1 MALDERYFISGPLN
15 QYFVDKDSGLPLA
28 AGTLT
33 FYRDS
38 ARNEAK
44 QVFQLTGTPGSYTY
58 TALPNPITLSAVGT
72 IQNAGGDNEVI
83 YYYPFDD
90 QGNIDLYYIVCR
102 NSDGIEQWSREAWPN
117 LTAGNDPTSEPFHI
131 TNQISN
137 PQFTNILINEGMTTT
152 YTVAAATNQV
162 FEFAPNWDFV
172 ISGTGTVVVQRIAI
186 AGNDNVVTSPPYV
199 LDVTVS
205 TGITSCQLRQRMNVN
220 SGLWASTDNQEIFLA
235 GALIAR
241 NENIGTTG
249 LQMLYA
255 ESSGGVP
262 VVIVDDTF
270 TNSQFELLRG
280 TTQAAIPLSTN
291 TESGEDGYIDIYI
304 SFLPNTHVRLSSIQ
318 VVPTINEAGGDLLQ
332 YDINS
337 SNREEAL
344 QGDYYLPRLQSKQIP
359 SLLCGWDFPVNPAQ
373 FGTSFTMTG
382 TPAYTWDQTIC
393 ARVTTNN
400 TVARNSITSGFQV
413 TTGGS
418 SDAFYMLQYLT
429 GAQAKKI
436 LGTRLSV
443 NINGWKGS
451 VGDSC
456 TVRVYLFR
464 GSSAAVI
471 PTLPNVIGSLATSG
485 VFTKNNTAGQ
495 GQNWTEIARSG
506 LDTASALLTTVA
518 TNDGINSDVDY
529 SFTGWEITSASEI
542 GDTDKFAM
550 IVSFAYP
557 ASNTVITINSISL
570 TPGDIPT
577 RPAYKSYEDTL
588 AECQF
593 YLQKSYAPGINPGA
607 LTAGGCLM
615 ATQHARTVGADSELV
630 CATFG
635 FPFQR
640 PVRTSTPQ
648 IVLYSPITG
657 TSVAVLGEVTTSADT
672 GSADINATNWT
683 ETQKS
688 ATAVAFQANN
698 KTTSFA
704 AATGT
709 AFVDTWIFYHYT
721 VNARLGEIA

>member
-38 ARNEAK
+38 ARNEPK
-44 QVFQLTGTPGSYTY
+44 QVFQLTGAPGSYTY
-58 TALPNPITLSAVGT
+58 TALPNPITLSSVGT
-72 IQNAGGDNEVI
+72 VQNAGGDNEVI

-90 QGNIDLYYIVCR
+90 QGNVDLYYIVCR
-102 NSDGIEQWSREAWPN
+102 DSNGIEQWSREAWPN
-117 LTAGNDPTSEPFHI
+117 LTAGNDPTNEPFHI

-152 YTVAAATNQV
+152 YTVSAPTNQV

-220 SGLWASTDNQEIFLA
+220 SGLWASTDSQSIFLA

-270 TNSQFELLRG
+270 TNAQFEVLRG
-280 TTQAAIPLSTN
+280 TTATAIPSSTN
-291 TESGEDGYIDIYI
+291 TDTGENGYIDIYI
-304 SFLPNTHVRLSSIQ
+304 SFPTNSHIRLSSIQ
-318 VVPTINEAGGDLLQ
+318 VVPTLSETGGDLLQ

-337 SNREEAL
+337 SNREEAF
-344 QGDYYLPRLQSKQIP
+344 QGDYYLPRLQNKEIP
-359 SLLCGWDFPVNPAQ
+359 SILAGWDFPVNPAQ
-373 FGTSFTMTG
+373 LGTSFTMTA
-382 TPAYTWDQTIC
+382 TPGYTWDQTIS
-393 ARVTTNN
+393 ARVNNNN
-400 TVARNSITSGFQV
+400 TVARSSLTSGFQV
-413 TTGGS
+413 TTGGNT
-418 SDAFYMLQYLT
+418 DAFYMLQYLS
-429 GAQAKKI
+429 GVQAKKI

-464 GSSAAVI
+464 GGSAAVI

-506 LDTASALLTTVA
+506 LDTATALLTTVT
-518 TNDGINSDVDY
+518 TNDEINDNVDY
-529 SFTGWEITSASEI
+529 KFTGWEITSASEI

-550 IVSFAYP
+550 VVTFSYP
-557 ASNTVITINSISL
+557 NSNTVITINSISL

-588 AECQF
+588 SECQF
-593 YLQKSYAPGINPGA
+593 YYEKSYAPTVTPQTPI
-607 LTAGGCLM
+607 AGGGLQRI
-615 ATQHARTVGADSELV
+615 QHSRTVGANTELI

-635 FPFQR
+635 ITFHQPAR
-640 PVRTSTPQ
+640 ASNPIIT
-648 IVLYSPITG
+648 LYSTNTG
-657 TSVAVLGEVTTSADT
+657 ASANVYGQVSVNGGS
-672 GSADINATNWT
+672 GSADIPSSNWT
-683 ETQKS
+683 EIEKS
-688 ATAVAFQANN
+688 ATGVMFQANN

-704 AATGT
+704 PAVGT
-709 AFVDTWIFYHYT
+709 NFPDAWVLFHYT
-721 VNARLGEIA
+721 KDARFGIV